1 MEEIENE
8 SETIA
13 VGKYIFNKSVFQTA
27 INQFENDLKN
37 PRLKFLII
45 DELGPIELRKEG
57 FYSLLEILFPYFI
70 DKEFLIVIRSTLLK
84 DFQIVFSRF
93 KFQTQIWT
101 IENIDNLFMELFE
114 NE

>member
-1 MEEIENE
+1 MEEIENG

-27 INQFENDLKN
+27 KNQFEKDLKN
-37 PRLKFLII
+37 PQIKLLII
-45 DELGPIELRKEG
+45 DELGPLELRKEG
-57 FYSLLEILFPYFI
+57 FHSLLNILYPHFMK
-70 DKEFLIVIRSTLLK
+70 KEFLFVIRSTLLN
-84 DFQIVFSRF
+84 DFQIVFSMM

-101 IENIDNLFMELFE
+101 IENIDKLFMELFE